1 MRPLPEVVS
10 KETQLTTHHPIPIH
24 PARQTPADTYLKGIS
39 LEDRR
44 QAGQVYTPRYLVDF
58 VLHLSGYDATQPIES
73 SVLIDPSCGGGIFLE
88 AAVALLAARLTSL
101 GVSLNVE
108 AGRQRLLR
116 LVTQNLYGV
125 DNDLHACEL
134 TRRAVCDAVR
144 RVAPGMLP
152 EGFFRANVLEDDYL
166 LTGQMERFVPFGGVH
181 FIVGNPPYVQTT
193 RLESDVK
200 DAYRSRFTTAKGR
213 LDLYTLFIERSLP
226 LLASGGKL
234 AFITP
239 DKFFASLSSA
249 LLRQL
254 LVKHGSPVTIARFKS
269 HRIFEDA
276 ATVPCVTVFE
286 RDAAPTQVEVL
297 ECADYPTVLGAVAV
311 ERRFTVPA
319 TALRGATW
327 DLSPPDLG
335 AIASRIQANHRTLED
350 VTERISAGI
359 ATGCNNV
366 FVIKSGANFALEPE
380 LLRPAIRGEDLET
393 STLSN
398 PHLHLLLPYLYPAEG
413 PRVLVDLEQFPLTKA
428 YLSEFRPILE
438 RRQVVT
444 VKNQPWYAFTDP
456 SKSDLSRMA
465 KILVPDIAEHNRFV
479 FDPGEFF
486 PLNSAYYIFPKGINP
501 QFLTALLNSVP
512 IEFLIRL
519 RAPIAKS
526 RFSRY
531 RRQFLAPLPIPTS
544 TPAQREA
551 IIEAVRIGD
560 FVTAHQRCTDLFG
573 LTGEELTVI
582 NTYLGR

>member
-1 MRPLPEVVS
+1 MTAP
-10 KETQLTTHHPIPIH
+10 QPISIH
-24 PARQTPADTYLKGIS
+24 PAPQTIADTYLKGIS
-39 LEDRR
+39 LEGRR
-44 QAGQVYTPRYLVDF
+44 QTGQVYTPRHLVDF
-58 VLHLSGYDATQPIES
+58 VLQLSEYDTTQPIEDR
-73 SVLIDPSCGGGIFLE
+73 VLIDPSCGGGIFLD
-88 AAVALLAARLTSL
+88 AAVVLLAARLTAL
-101 GVSLNVE
+101 GVDLNADE
-108 AGRQRLLR
+108 GRQRLQR
-116 LVTQNLYGV
+116 HVVENLYGV
-125 DNDLHACEL
+125 DIDPHACDLARE
-134 TRRAVCDAVR
+134 AVCDAVR
-144 RVAPGMLP
+144 RVTPGTLP
-152 EGFFRANVLEDDYL
+152 EGFFRANIFEGDYL
-166 LTGQMERFVPFGGVH
+166 LTSQIERFLPFGGVH

-193 RLESDVK
+193 RLEPDVK
-200 DAYRSRFTTAKGR
+200 NAYRSRFTTAKGR
-213 LDLYTLFIERSLP
+213 LDLYTLFIERSLL
-226 LLASGGKL
+226 LLAGGGKL

-254 LVKHGSPVTIARFKS
+254 LVKHGSPIAIARFKS

-286 RDAAPTQVEVL
+286 RDATPAQVEVL
-297 ECADYPTVLGAVAV
+297 ECADYPTALGAVGI
-311 ERRFTVPA
+311 ERRFTVPPE
-319 TALRGATW
+319 ALRGATW

-335 AIASRIQANHRTLED
+335 AIASRIQANHRTLEG

-359 ATGCNNV
+359 ATGCNGV
-366 FVIKSGANFALEPE
+366 FVIKSDANIALEPE

-398 PHLHLLLPYLYPAEG
+398 PHLRLLLPYLYPAEG
-413 PRVLVDLEQFPLTKA
+413 GRTLIDLEQFPLTKA
-428 YLSEFRPILE
+428 YLSKFRAILE

-456 SKSDLSRMA
+456 SKSDLSRVA

-486 PLNSAYYIFPKGINP
+486 PLNSAYYIVPKGINP
-501 QFLTALLNSVP
+501 YFLTALLNSVP

-519 RAPIAKS
+519 RAPIAKD

-544 TPAQREA
+544 TPAQQRE
-551 IIEAVRIGD
+551 ITEAVGIGD
-560 FVTAHQRCTDLFG
+560 FATAHQRCTDLFG

-582 NTYLGR
+582 NSYLNR